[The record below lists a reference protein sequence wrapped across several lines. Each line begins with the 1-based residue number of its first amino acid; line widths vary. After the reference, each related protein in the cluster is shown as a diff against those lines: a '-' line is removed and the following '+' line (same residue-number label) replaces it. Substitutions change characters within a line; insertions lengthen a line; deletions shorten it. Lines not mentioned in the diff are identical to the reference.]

1 MSDSLQG
8 QASHPLTATTLD
20 SMGIVTV
27 LAGESA
33 MAVQEYDEWI
43 KKLPGG
49 KKVRYSY
56 QLLTTGFSASAEV
69 LEPVGA
75 TMVYT
80 HTHTDYPLPPDRA
93 QIEAEFTEDLS
104 IKPEPPRPD

>member
-1 MSDSLQG
+1 MDLRSLLRK
-8 QASHPLTATTLD
+8 ASHPLTPTTLD

-27 LAGESA
+27 LAGECA

-43 KKLPGG
+43 KQLPGG

-56 QLLTTGFSASAEV
+56 QLLTTGFSASAQI
-69 LEPVGA
+69 LEPIDA

-80 HTHTDYPLPPDRA
+80 HTHTDLPAPADRA
-93 QIEAEFTEDLS
+93 QIEAEFADDLTEA
-104 IKPEPPRPD
+104 ETR